1 MHRYYYFITS
11 ILDVNVNLELRQS
24 HAQLH
29 IHHRLTRHI
38 IIATIY
44 KPSHR
49 LKQVAQLSQRD
60 RATPELLRFAKLR
73 SEFLSHPF
81 GGLG

>member
-1 MHRYYYFITS
+1 M
-11 ILDVNVNLELRQS
+11 NVNWELRQS

-29 IHHRLTRHI
+29 MHQRLTRYI

-44 KPSHR
+44 KPSYIV
-49 LKQVAQLSQRD
+49 KQVAQLSQKD
-60 RATPELLRFAKLR
+60 RATHELLRFAKLR

-81 GGLG
+81 GT